1 MSYRPL
7 LLLGLYKFNYI
18 LFTIYNIKYNESPKI
33 NSNLFKQET
42 INYNNVATSKYRW
55 NRK

>member
-33 NSNLFKQET
+33 NRNLFKQET
-42 INYNNVATSKYRW
+42 NNYNNVATNKYRW
-55 NRK
+55 DRK